1 VVPDGQA
8 ARKAGFQLK
17 AIEVLRAA
25 VADGFRDRVYLDTE
39 PDLDSLRT
47 REDFQAVVAKLPL
60 GTR

>member
-39 PDLDSLRT
+39 PDLDPLRT